1 MPHLLTGEAATPGL
15 APKAAR
21 PGKVD
26 REIARLGMPAFGAL
40 VAEPLYLLGDTAVV
54 GHRWQGLVYI
64 NCEPA

>member
-54 GHRWQGLVYI
+54 GHR
-64 NCEPA
+64 